1 MNLSTFADALWAA
14 GFVGHV
20 ALLAVLMFRR
30 RWREIPVFTAYMAFQ
45 AALTPV
51 LYEIYRHGSP
61 VWYAHVYWSSALL
74 DFAFQIGIVAEIA
87 RIVLRPTGTWV
98 QDAKRQFFVSGV
110 GAVLLAAAL
119 AWFVSPPSAN
129 LLDRWE
135 VRGNLFTSLVIC
147 ELFVLMSITANRLGL
162 GWRSHVMALG
172 QGLTAWALIAVLID
186 ALHSYLGTDGEFT
199 TLEHI
204 RMTVYVVALVF
215 WMVQLWIDEP
225 ERQPISS
232 DLQQYIVALHS
243 RVKYDVGRVDHNL

>member
-1 MNLSTFADALWAA
+1 MNLWTFADVLWAA

-20 ALLAVLMFRR
+20 ALFAVLIYRGR
-30 RWREIPVFTAYMAFQ
+30 GREIPVFTALIAFH

-61 VWYAHVYWSSALL
+61 VWYARVYWSSALL
-74 DFAFQIGIVAEIA
+74 DFAFQIGIVVEIA

-98 QDAKRQFFVSGV
+98 QDAKRQFFVSGL

-119 AWFVSPPSAN
+119 AWFVSPPSAHV
-129 LLDRWE
+129 LDRWE

-186 ALHSYLGTDGEFT
+186 ALHSYFGTEREFT
-199 TLEHI
+199 TLEHL
-204 RMTVYVVALVF
+204 RMTVYVAALGF
-215 WMVQLWIDEP
+215 WMVQLWVDEP

-243 RVKYDVGRVDHNL
+243 RVKYDLGRVDNEL

>member
-1 MNLSTFADALWAA
+1 MNLTTFAGALWAA

-20 ALLAVLMFRR
+20 ALFAVLIYRH
-30 RWREIPVFTAYMAFQ
+30 RWREMPVFTGYIAFQ
-45 AALTPV
+45 AALTPI
-51 LYEIYRHGSP
+51 LYLIYRNGSHL
-61 VWYAHVYWSSALL
+61 WYGRVYWTSALL
-74 DFAFQIGIVAEIA
+74 DFAFQIGIVVEIA

-98 QDAKRQFFVSGV
+98 QDARNQFLLSGA

-119 AWFVSPPSAN
+119 AWFVSPPAAS
-129 LLDRWE
+129 LLDMWE

-186 ALHSYLGTDGEFT
+186 ALHSYLGTEREFT
-199 TLEHI
+199 TLEHV
-204 RMTVYVVALVF
+204 RMTVYVAALVF

-232 DLQQYIVALHS
+232 DLHKYIVDLHR
-243 RVKYDVGRVDHNL
+243 RVKYDLGRVDNNL

>member
-20 ALLAVLMFRR
+20 ALFAVLMFRR
-30 RWREIPVFTAYMAFQ
+30 RWREIPVFTAHIAFQ

-51 LYEIYRHGSP
+51 LFAIYRNGSP
-61 VWYAHVYWSSALL
+61 AWYARVYWSSALL

-98 QDAKRQFFVSGV
+98 QDAKKRFIVSGL

-129 LLDRWE
+129 VLDRWE

-172 QGLTAWALIAVLID
+172 QGLTAWSLIAVLID
-186 ALHSYLGTDGEFT
+186 ALHSYLGTEREFT

-204 RMTVYVVALVF
+204 RMTVYVAVLVF

-232 DLQQYIVALHS
+232 DLQQYIVALHR
-243 RVKYDVGRVDHNL
+243 RVKYDVGRVENKL